1 MATSTDLNWEENLI
15 SHWMSNAARAGVI
28 LNPTFP
34 GLKTTRAIST
44 ESVLADHGVNLVYRS
59 SSTSPSENTM
69 HKEQILDPK
78 SSFEEKVNSSKTL
91 FTTSA
96 SNKEQTLM
104 VKDIPAQLTSFET
117 KPGSD
122 QLDDL
127 DEGCC
132 TELLLQKLEQ
142 VKNTEDDCVCF

>member
-1 MATSTDLNWEENLI
+1 MATSTDLNWEENLV

-28 LNPTFP
+28 LNPAFP

-44 ESVLADHGVNLVYRS
+44 ERVSSGHGVNLVHRS
-59 SSTSPSENTM
+59 SSISPSEDTM
-69 HKEQILDPK
+69 HKEQTLDLK
-78 SSFEEKVNSSKTL
+78 SSFEEKVDVSKTL
-91 FTTSA
+91 FLTSA
-96 SNKEQTLM
+96 SNREQTLM
-104 VKDIPAQLTSFET
+104 VKDVPAQWTTTET
-117 KPGSD
+117 KPDSD

-142 VKNTEDDCVCF
+142 VKNTKMTMYVF